1 VRLSKEKIEG
11 IWVNAVDN
19 HQIGRYAD
27 AEKMYKFLLTQCD
40 ENEERWIDAAIN
52 LGAMLRTI
60 GRTHEA
66 KKHYSAHL
74 KKHPDN
80 ITLRLNYVNCL
91 NEMGLH
97 EESLLMLK
105 DIDTAIKR
113 DKRIRHIL
121 GKTLMASGNN
131 QEAIKVFE
139 SILSQGVMEMDILL
153 DTGLAYY
160 NLGMKE
166 KALEKFNTGERLQLA
181 DEKIAGNKIT
191 VLTELGRSKE
201 AYEYIRGMDKSLRNS
216 VAIRSAIAVLEMSQ
230 RRMREAEEILEE
242 LCQEVPDEAINW
254 LNRAACLRSLK
265 LYNKA
270 HSVIKKGVLKNPKNE
285 RLYEALG
292 QSLAELGQPEKGIK
306 VLLAMV
312 KGRQDISWVSLLNLQ
327 FLGSGYRLIEP
338 KELAQMSKAWEN
350 CCVQNTVTNIYL
362 DSVRGER
369 GKTRIKVAYM
379 SCDFCDHPVGRYIHP
394 IIESHNKDL
403 FEIWVIDSGSRE
415 DNLNKLIRKS
425 CDRYL
430 NIAHMD
436 DVHAARIMADCKLD
450 IIVELGGFT
459 GGSRLSVL
467 VHRPCRRQISY
478 LGYFSPTYLN
488 CIDAWIGD
496 EALFGGLDKVEKAA
510 HRRLLIKGG
519 YMAFS
524 GDNFPRAES
533 ESGDILA
540 FGCFNHSRKLTMGA
554 IRLFSNVLKTIE
566 NSRLVLKSVSFVE
579 DEERRR
585 IEELF
590 AYQGIESGKLVT
602 IPWMQNRHQH
612 LECYNKLDLA
622 LDPIP
627 YGGATTTCEALFMG
641 VPVITLEGEGM
652 VGRLSSSIL
661 HSCDKHQWVADNE
674 YSFIRIVRQL
684 ADQGKRTTRQRRELQ
699 DEVKKSALGDT
710 MRLTN
715 ELEKHYTLLASD
727 TEL

>member
-1 VRLSKEKIEG
+1 VKLTKEGIEG

-19 HQIGRYAD
+19 HQMGRYAN
-27 AEKMYKFLLTQCD
+27 AEEMYKLLLSRCD

-66 KKHYSAHL
+66 RKHYSTHL

-91 NEMGLH
+91 NEMGMH
-97 EESLLMLK
+97 EESLLVLG
-105 DIDTAIKR
+105 DIDTTIKG
-113 DKRIRHIL
+113 DKRIRHL
-121 GKTLMASGNN
+121 YGKTLVASGNN
-131 QEAIKVFE
+131 KEAVQVFE
-139 SILSQGVMEMDILL
+139 SILDHGEGEMDILI

-160 NLGMKE
+160 NMGMKE
-166 KALEKFNTGERLQLA
+166 KALEKFNTGERLHLA

-201 AYEYIRGMDKSLRNS
+201 AYDYIRGMDKSLRNS
-216 VAIRSAIAVLEMSQ
+216 FAIRSAIAVLEMSQ
-230 RRMREAEEILEE
+230 RRMREAEEILDV
-242 LCQEVPDEAINW
+242 LCHEAPHEAINW

-270 HSVIKKGVLKNPKNE
+270 HEVIKKGILTSPKNE
-285 RLYEALG
+285 KLYEALG

-306 VLLAMV
+306 ILLAKV
-312 KGRQDISWVSLLNLQ
+312 KGRPDISWISLLNLQ
-327 FLGSGYRLIEP
+327 FLGSGYRLIKP
-338 KELAQMSKAWEN
+338 GELAQMSKAWEH

-362 DSVRGER
+362 DRVKGER
-369 GKTRIKVAYM
+369 GKCKIRVAYM
-379 SCDFCDHPVGRYIHP
+379 SCDFCDHPVGRYIEP
-394 IIESHNKDL
+394 IIEAHDRSL

-415 DNLNKLIRKS
+415 DELNKSIRKS

-430 NIAHMD
+430 DIAHMD
-436 DVHAARIMADCKLD
+436 DIHAARLVADCKLD

-467 VHRPCRRQISY
+467 VHKPCKTQISY

-488 CIDAWIGD
+488 CIDGWIGD
-496 EALFGGLDKVEKAA
+496 KALFGGLDEIERTA
-510 HRRLLIKGG
+510 HNRLDIEGG

-524 GDNFPRAES
+524 GDNFPKAES
-533 ESGDILA
+533 ETGDILT
-540 FGCFNHSRKLTMGA
+540 FGCFNHSRKLTVGSV
-554 IRLFSNVLKTIE
+554 RLFSNTLKKIK
-566 NSRLVLKSVSFVE
+566 NSRLVLKSVSFIE

-585 IEELF
+585 IEKLF
-590 AYQGIESGKLVT
+590 VCQGIERGRLVT
-602 IPWMQNRHQH
+602 MPWVQNKQQH
-612 LECYNKLDLA
+612 LSCYNKIDLA

-641 VPVITLEGEGM
+641 VPVVTLAGNGM

-661 HSCDKHQWVADNE
+661 HGCDKKQWVANNE
-674 YSFIRIVRQL
+674 YDFVGIVQQL
-684 ADQGKRTTRQRRELQ
+684 AYQGKRTTKQRRELQ
-699 DEVKKSALGDT
+699 DEVRKSPLGDIT
-710 MRLTN
+710 RLTT
-715 ELEKHYTLLASD
+715 ELEKHYKLLASD

>member
-1 VRLSKEKIEG
+1 
-11 IWVNAVDN
+11 
-19 HQIGRYAD
+19 
-27 AEKMYKFLLTQCD
+27 
-40 ENEERWIDAAIN
+40 
-52 LGAMLRTI
+52 
-60 GRTHEA
+60 
-66 KKHYSAHL
+66 
-74 KKHPDN
+74 
-80 ITLRLNYVNCL
+80 
-91 NEMGLH
+91 
-97 EESLLMLK
+97 
-105 DIDTAIKR
+105 
-113 DKRIRHIL
+113 
-121 GKTLMASGNN
+121 
-131 QEAIKVFE
+131 
-139 SILSQGVMEMDILL
+139 
-153 DTGLAYY
+153 
-160 NLGMKE
+160 
-166 KALEKFNTGERLQLA
+166 
-181 DEKIAGNKIT
+181 
-191 VLTELGRSKE
+191 
-201 AYEYIRGMDKSLRNS
+201 
-216 VAIRSAIAVLEMSQ
+216 
-230 RRMREAEEILEE
+230 
-242 LCQEVPDEAINW
+242 
-254 LNRAACLRSLK
+254 
-265 LYNKA
+265 
-270 HSVIKKGVLKNPKNE
+270 
-285 RLYEALG
+285 
-292 QSLAELGQPEKGIK
+292 
-306 VLLAMV
+306 
-312 KGRQDISWVSLLNLQ
+312 
-327 FLGSGYRLIEP
+327 
-338 KELAQMSKAWEN
+338 
-350 CCVQNTVTNIYL
+350 
-362 DSVRGER
+362 
-369 GKTRIKVAYM
+369 
-379 SCDFCDHPVGRYIHP
+379 
-394 IIESHNKDL
+394 
-403 FEIWVIDSGSRE
+403 
-415 DNLNKLIRKS
+415 
-425 CDRYL
+425 
-430 NIAHMD
+430 MD